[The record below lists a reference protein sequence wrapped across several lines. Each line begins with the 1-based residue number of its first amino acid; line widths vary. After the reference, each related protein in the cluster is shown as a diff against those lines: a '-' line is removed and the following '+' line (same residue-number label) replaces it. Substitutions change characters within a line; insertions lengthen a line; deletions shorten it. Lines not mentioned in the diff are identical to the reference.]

1 MTIGALDHVP
11 TKRNNNKINCQWQ
24 MHEAQTERSSKM
36 LLASTNEM
44 DFVYEMSETTR
55 LNKQLPRPVDIIG

>member
-1 MTIGALDHVP
+1 
-11 TKRNNNKINCQWQ
+11 

-44 DFVYEMSETTR
+44 DFVYERDSEATR